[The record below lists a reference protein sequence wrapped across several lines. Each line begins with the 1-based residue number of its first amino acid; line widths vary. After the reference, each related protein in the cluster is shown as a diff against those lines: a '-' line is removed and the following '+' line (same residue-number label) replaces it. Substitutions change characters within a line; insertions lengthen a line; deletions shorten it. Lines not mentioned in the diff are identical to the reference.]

1 MKPHDEA
8 VEAFADAYFGP
19 YWRNRSPTPEHL
31 AQLLGCIRSG
41 LAAYEAAMWRQPE
54 TAVLGETLL
63 GAFVND
69 GTTTVGQVAWAGPL
83 STEWESRDPFS
94 WGFGVRKPDAIRP
107 IPLPPSTR

>member
-1 MKPHDEA
+1 MTLHDEA
-8 VEAFADAYFGP
+8 VEKALDAFYNNPGATWNEQA
-19 YWRNRSPTPEHL
+19 
-31 AQLLGCIRSG
+31 AQEARASMIRAI
-41 LAAYEAAMWRQPE
+41 AAYEAAMWRQPE

-94 WGFGVRKPDAIRP
+94 WAFGVRKPDAIRP
-107 IPLPPSTR
+107 IPFPPSTR